1 MSLEQ
6 SDYQKHLVLFVDDEE
21 KTRKYFKRLFGDTFN
36 ILLASDGVEALS
48 VLQENLD
55 EIGLIV
61 TDQRMPN
68 ETGVAF
74 LEKAVKLKP
83 SVVRILSTAFADID
97 AAIDSVNK
105 GGVYRYITKP
115 WDVADLELTLR
126 RAMEF
131 YNLHIERDELLRQK
145 VGGVENMVIADR
157 VVSLAALAVTREHKL
172 RHLNSALVA
181 ALQIH
186 GAAATKVTKG
196 SARRPMPESWKD
208 FYQQSHAHLSR
219 AIESLPT
226 DLTSGTSL
234 SSEMNVP
241 AAAVISA
248 LASSVAGLQVDAA
261 TDSHLL
267 PGPADAVQAVLHR
280 LISSA
285 VGAAGLGEKC
295 TLKETSSGIECML
308 PAAAMFHALEPLF
321 GNGAET
327 MSPPSLQFL
336 GGLIAFC
343 HSGGTVNVLAQ
354 ADGDQVKVRLG
365 FQASRINAPAVDNI
379 EALTSDLIG
388 NELFWSRANA

>member
-48 VLQENLD
+48 MLQENLD

-105 GGVYRYITKP
+105 GSVYRYITKP

-145 VGGVENMVIADR
+145 VGGVENMIIADR
-157 VVSLAALAVTREHKL
+157 VISLAALAVNREHQL
-172 RHLNSALVA
+172 RHLNAALVSALK
-181 ALQIH
+181 IH
-186 GAAATKVTKG
+186 GAAATKVSKG
-196 SARRPMPESWKD
+196 GARRPMAESWKD
-208 FYQQSHAHLSR
+208 FYRQSHAHLSR
-219 AIESLPT
+219 AMESLPA
-226 DLTSGTSL
+226 DLTSGAAL
-234 SSEMNVP
+234 GAEMNVS
-241 AAAVISA
+241 AVGIISA

-261 TDSHLL
+261 TESYLL
-267 PGPADAVQAVLHR
+267 PGPAEAVQAVLLR

-285 VGAAGLGEKC
+285 VGAAGVGEKC
-295 TLKETSSGIECML
+295 ALKETALGIECLL

-321 GNGAET
+321 GNGTET

-336 GGLIAFC
+336 GGLIAFY
-343 HSGGTVNVLAQ
+343 HSGGTVDVMAL

-365 FQASRINAPAVDNI
+365 FQASRINAPAGDSI